1 MDLSDSMTVL
11 AAIVIPSPVTPPPA
25 PTTGGGGAPAPAPS
39 PIVVIQRILNL
50 VVTVDGTNA
59 QLTWTAIPVPSII
72 VVRASDGTNV
82 TLQAPA
88 NESRVSVINLEPG
101 FAYSATVTPD
111 AAVDTGS
118 ADTVTFA
125 LAPAAPRDLQVQQSS
140 GNLIMRWSGARGSAQ
155 YRVAIVIPGRPI
167 ETIITT
173 NTEVSVPAIPGSSYL
188 FSVIA
193 IGDAQLTSPVAEI
206 STNVPDVVK
215 PVTPTPE
222 TPKAVGRVVTSK
234 QKVYFKLSSAILDSA
249 SKTALRNLAT
259 KAKKIGKSFKVSID
273 GFTQPTKVDPNFQRL
288 SLERAKAAANYIR
301 SLGIKGVY
309 VVKGAGQAPR
319 NVPKSRYAEVT
330 IVVRS

>member
-1 MDLSDSMTVL
+1 
-11 AAIVIPSPVTPPPA
+11 
-25 PTTGGGGAPAPAPS
+25 
-39 PIVVIQRILNL
+39 
-50 VVTVDGTNA
+50 
-59 QLTWTAIPVPSII
+59 
-72 VVRASDGTNV
+72 
-82 TLQAPA
+82 
-88 NESRVSVINLEPG
+88 
-101 FAYSATVTPD
+101 
-111 AAVDTGS
+111 
-118 ADTVTFA
+118 
-125 LAPAAPRDLQVQQSS
+125 VQQSS